1 MTRYFVGLSGEWLHV
16 WDGPAL
22 RESYDEA
29 EPSLRWPCGGSKENG
44 NPAACGHR
52 RDCFVGPLDTL
63 YDSLVAFLASEESC
77 PECAAAL
84 VERHNIPLN
93 RLPSDAVETV
103 LAGVGGDV
111 GWDHPN
117 CRSSVTADLDDATEV
132 TISFTS
138 GP

>member
-1 MTRYFVGLSGEWLHV
+1 MTRYFTGLSGECLHV
-16 WDGPAL
+16 WDGPGA
-22 RESYDEA
+22 RESYGEA

-52 RDCFVGPLDTL
+52 RDCFVGPLDAR
-63 YDSLVAFLASEESC
+63 YDSLVAFLESEESC
-77 PECAAAL
+77 PRCAAAL

-103 LAGVGGDV
+103 LPEVYGDV

-117 CRSSVTADLDDATEV
+117 CRSPVTADLGDATEA